1 MQLLYLSN
9 VLFFAGKK
17 YFIRI
22 IDAKLSLKV
31 QANLFY
37 SDFSFVGKGR
47 LPFSSLLL
55 LVAVLTGDIRALMQL
70 IS

>member
-37 SDFSFVGKGR
+37 SDFSFVGKSR